1 MNFRKRLII
10 SFAIVI
16 VVPIL
21 LAILLLY
28 GVRFL
33 GRGSDQG
40 LVTDSM
46 QIMNRYSRRAYETIL
61 EQART
66 DPSVLLNTDYLQK
79 ENENL
84 KKSYTSLLV
93 RYRDQ
98 VYYNG
103 LSEHSNLDPEHLPS
117 FGTGARDANN
127 FTYLE
132 GDASTIVRQI
142 DFYTINGSVGSV
154 YLLTSASGD
163 LPEAK
168 RLIIQYILAVLAILI
183 LTAVFLTAW
192 IYSGMVPQVRKLTEA
207 AENIREGNLDFK
219 IEMEGR
225 DEFARLGSAFE
236 EMRAR
241 LEDSSRQKLENE
253 KEQLAL
259 ISNIAHDLKTPIT
272 AIKGYAEGILD
283 GIARTPEK
291 QEAYVRTIYN
301 KAGEM
306 DKLINELTTYTKID
320 TSGIPYNFRH
330 MSARDYFD
338 DCAGELTVELS
349 NQQIR
354 LGYANQLPEETEV
367 IADPEQLQRVI
378 SNIVGNS
385 VKYMGHADGHINMLV
400 KDVGDFVQVEMSDD
414 GQGIT
419 AADLPYIFDRTF
431 RADSSRNSN
440 TGGSG
445 IGLAVVKKII
455 EDHGGKVWARS
466 TPGKGTC
473 IYFVLR
479 KYQEEE
485 VR

>member
-28 GVRFL
+28 GARFL
-33 GRGSDQG
+33 DRGEEQG

-46 QIMNRYSRRAYETIL
+46 QIMNRYSKKAYETIL
-61 EQART
+61 GQVKTE
-66 DPSVLLNTDYLQK
+66 PSALLNPAYLQK
-79 ENENL
+79 ENEDL
-84 KKSYTSLLV
+84 EKIYTSLLV
-93 RYRDQ
+93 SYQGR
-98 VYYNG
+98 VYFNG
-103 LSEHSNLDPEHLPS
+103 LPENSNLDPEHLPS
-117 FGTGARDANN
+117 FGTGARDANS

-132 GDASTIVRQI
+132 QDASAIVRQI
-142 DFYTINGSVGSV
+142 DFYTTDGAVGSI
-154 YLLTSASGD
+154 YLLTLARGD

-168 RLIIQYILAVLAILI
+168 RLVIQYILAVLAILL

-192 IYSGMVPQVRKLTEA
+192 IYSGMVPKVRKLTEA

-219 IEMEGR
+219 IEMEGN
-225 DEFARLGSAFE
+225 DEFAQLGTAFE
-236 EMRAR
+236 DMRAR
-241 LEDSSRQKLENE
+241 LEDSSRQKLKNE

-272 AIKGYAEGILD
+272 AIRGYAEGILD
-283 GIARTPEK
+283 GIARTKEK

-306 DKLINELTTYTKID
+306 DRLINELTTYTKID
-320 TSGIPYNFRH
+320 TSSIPYNFRH
-330 MSARDYFD
+330 MSARAYFD
-338 DCAGELTVELS
+338 DCAEELAVELS

-354 LGYANQLPEETEV
+354 LGYVNHLPEETEV
-367 IADPEQLQRVI
+367 IADPEQLRRVI
-378 SNIVGNS
+378 SNIIGNS
-385 VKYMGHADGHINMLV
+385 VKYMGHADGQISILV
-400 KDVGDFVQVEMSDD
+400 KDVGDFVQVEMEDN

-419 AADLPYIFDRTF
+419 ADDLPYIFDRTF
-431 RADSSRNSN
+431 RADASRNSD

-466 TPGKGTC
+466 TPGKGTG

-479 KYQEEE
+479 KYREEG
-485 VR
+485 VK